1 VTGRRTLLLLVLA
14 ALALRAG
21 DIPGPIDGPH
31 EFRQTQTALAA
42 WDIRE
47 RGLDLLHPRLPL
59 FGDPWE
65 APMEYPV
72 FQISAAAVD
81 AASFWE
87 SLDLSIKLTA
97 LFYGILCGV
106 LLYALCRELF
116 EREST
121 ALWVAAAFLLA
132 PFNVVWGTAS
142 LIEYA
147 AVAFSLGYLL
157 FFLRTLRQPRLPPL
171 LAAIALGGLAFLT
184 KSTTAVLVGPPM
196 AVCGLAF
203 LFAERN
209 SDLPF
214 WRRACVLLL
223 LAGVPLCLAA
233 AWVAHA
239 DAIKQ
244 ASIYTEWLSSGSL
257 EGWNFGTLAQRF
269 DPANW
274 LPIGQRVATQ
284 MINPLLVPF
293 SLVGAVV
300 TWRELRTL
308 DAVRWDRGVAAALLV
323 SPILVVLIFFNLY
336 VVHDYYLVALTPIV
350 ALALGVGLDAAFR
363 TPRGRIAVP
372 ATLAVAAGLGAFVWP
387 PSPGAAEPNRD
398 ISVLRAA
405 RAHIDKD
412 VAVIVSNDDWSSFA
426 PFHLRRRA
434 FMARE
439 NIIGPA
445 LESGM
450 LAGAPY
456 EWIVER
462 IAREQ
467 PIGELEQ
474 RWPDATEYIVS
485 DTSSSYRFVRLA
497 NAGQRVVERQSLLTS
512 IDAVEGVR
520 TSSTED
526 GAVRLDAAAEN
537 FFISWKLDPRID
549 PGAMDGILAEIEVD
563 ALRLGGFSLV
573 RGEEIHNVRTR
584 FLPNRTHRF
593 FFPREL
599 LAGETPL
606 TGFRLVMVDSPDAVV
621 SIAGLDLVRFGP

>member
-1 VTGRRTLLLLVLA
+1 
-14 ALALRAG
+14 
-21 DIPGPIDGPH
+21 
-31 EFRQTQTALAA
+31 
-42 WDIRE
+42 
-47 RGLDLLHPRLPL
+47 
-59 FGDPWE
+59 
-65 APMEYPV
+65 MEYPV

-81 AASFWE
+81 AVSFWE

-132 PFNVVWGTAS
+132 PYNVVWGTAS

-157 FFLRTLRQPRLPPL
+157 FFLRTLREPRLPPL
-171 LAAIALGGLAFLT
+171 LAAIALGSLAFLT

-196 AVCGLAF
+196 AVCALAY

-209 SDLPF
+209 SDVPF
-214 WRRACVLLL
+214 WRRAGVLLL
-223 LAGVPLCLAA
+223 LAGVPLCLGV
-233 AWVAHA
+233 AWVAHS

-257 EGWNFGTLAQRF
+257 KGWNFGTLAQRL

-274 LPIGQRVATQ
+274 ARIGQRVATQ
-284 MINPLLVPF
+284 MITPLLVPF
-293 SLVGAVV
+293 LLIGVVV
-300 TWRELRTL
+300 TWRELRAP

-323 SPILVVLIFFNLY
+323 SPILVVLTFFNLH
-336 VVHDYYLVALTPIV
+336 VVHDYYLVAVAPIV

-363 TPRGRIAVP
+363 THQGRIAVP
-372 ATLAVAAGLGAFVWP
+372 ATLMVAAGLGAFVWP
-387 PSPGAAEPNRD
+387 PYPGAANPSRD
-398 ISVLRAA
+398 IPVLRAA
-405 RAHIDKD
+405 RAHIDED
-412 VAVIVSNDDWSSFA
+412 VAVIVNNDDWSSFA

-439 NIIGPA
+439 NIIEPA

-462 IAREQ
+462 IVHEQ

-474 RWPDATEYIVS
+474 RWPGATEYIVS
-485 DTSSSYRFVRLA
+485 NTSSSYRFVHLTD
-497 NAGQRVVERQSLLTS
+497 AGERVVERQSLLTS

-520 TSSTED
+520 TSSAAD

-537 FFISWKLDPRID
+537 FFISWKLDPRLD
-549 PGAMDGILAEIEVD
+549 PGAMDGILAQIEVD
-563 ALRLGGFSLV
+563 AHRRGGFSLV
-573 RGEEIHNVRTR
+573 HGEEMHNVRTR
-584 FLPNRTHRF
+584 FLPDRTHRF

-606 TGFRLVMVDSPDAVV
+606 TGFRLVMVNSSDAVV
-621 SIAGLDLVRFGP
+621 SIVGLDLVRFDP